1 MAFIVVYDAC
11 VLFPAPLR
19 DLFVRLNLTG
29 LFQAMWTGQILDE
42 CFRGIREKRP
52 DLRPERLA
60 RSRQVFEDAMPEGQV
75 KGYEALIAGLT
86 GLPDPDDRHVLA
98 AAIRCGAQAIVTF
111 NLKDFPRKVLA
122 RYDME
127 AQHPDEFV
135 LNLIDLDAAAV
146 AQVIQEQAA
155 ALKNPRKTVAELL
168 DVLRQ
173 QGLVGSVESLQHLLE
188 T

>member
-19 DLFVRLNLTG
+19 DLLVRLGLTG
-29 LFQAMWTGQILDE
+29 IVQAKWTGQILDE
-42 CFRGIREKRP
+42 CFRGILERRP
-52 DLRPERLA
+52 DLKPEQLA
-60 RSRQVFEDAMPEGQV
+60 RSRQLLEEAIPDGRVS
-75 KGYEALIAGLT
+75 GYESLIEGLT
-86 GLPDPDDRHVLA
+86 ELPDLDDRHVLA

-127 AQHPDEFV
+127 AQHPDAFV

-188 T
+188 P